1 MKRAADEQTL
11 KEQPTEERVVPP
23 AKPLLPEE
31 VELVGIHRDITQHLL
46 GTVALDNGYSFVKL
60 GLPSLEYTLPEGADD
75 VDYDAQY
82 ARLRDMID
90 AALFPDELLQA
101 EYVNVGGVDSAG
113 HEVTDVKH
121 SIRKIDEVMEREAK
135 YVEEDDPKA
144 AEERA
149 DDAMEVDTSM
159 YNDNDDHLVGDYNY
173 SFCDEDDGF

>member
-31 VELVGIHRDITQHLL
+31 LELVGIHRDITQHLL
-46 GTVALDNGYSFVKL
+46 SSVAPDNGYSFVKL
-60 GLPSLEYTLPEGADD
+60 GLPSLEYSLPEGADD

-90 AALFPDELLQA
+90 VTLFPDELLQA
-101 EYVNVGGVDSAG
+101 EYVSAGADSAG
-113 HEVTDVKH
+113 HEVTDVKQA
-121 SIRKIDEVMEREAK
+121 IRKIDEVMEREAK
-135 YVEEDDPKA
+135 YVEEEEDPKA
-144 AEERA
+144 ANERP

-159 YNDNDDHLVGDYNY
+159 YNDNDDQLVGDYHY
-173 SFCDEDDGF
+173 SFCEEDDAF